1 MRMRALMLLLA
12 ASLLPLGCDSGGPS
26 IGSATPAKSEASGAA
41 SADASKAKVSP
52 RMEKKREKMGKAP
65 SSASD

>member
-26 IGSATPAKSEASGAA
+26 VGSSSPSKSDTSGTA
-41 SADASKAKVSP
+41 SADAPKAKVNP
-52 RMEKKREKMGKAP
+52 RMEKKRDKMGTSP

>member
-1 MRMRALMLLLA
+1 MRFRALMLLLT

-26 IGSATPAKSEASGAA
+26 IGSATPAKSDASGAA
-41 SADASKAKVSP
+41 SADAPKAKVNP

-65 SSASD
+65 TSAAD